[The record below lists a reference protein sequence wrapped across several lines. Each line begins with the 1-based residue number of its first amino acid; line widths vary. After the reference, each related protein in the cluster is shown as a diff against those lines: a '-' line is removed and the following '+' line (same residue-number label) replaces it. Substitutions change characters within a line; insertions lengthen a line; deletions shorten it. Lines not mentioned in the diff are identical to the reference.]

1 MEMTFKVAS
10 VVRATID
17 DVKFEK
23 EDETFNSEDI
33 QINEISITQILMDVG
48 GETHDITESV
58 LEQIGVADLMAMFQK
73 VIGRD

>member
-1 MEMTFKVAS
+1 MEMTFKVVS

-17 DVKFEK
+17 DAKLEK
-23 EDETFNSEDI
+23 EEETFNSEDM

-58 LEQIGVADLMAMFQK
+58 LEQIGVDTLMTMFQK
-73 VIGRD
+73 VIGRN